1 MSSDWQEISLIK
13 ALDVNPAVKMQKG
26 DVYPFVDMQSIEAG
40 NKYVMAHQEREF
52 KSSGSRFID
61 GDTLMARI
69 TPCLENGKISRY
81 RSVDG
86 NPAHGSTEFIVLRH
100 RKGITHPEFVYYLT
114 ISDQVKP
121 YAIAQ
126 MTGSSGRQRVPVN
139 SFKHLTINLPPLPE
153 QQAISEILKTL
164 DDKIELN
171 RQMCD
176 TLEKT
181 ASALFRSWFVDF
193 DPVKAKIDGRVPEG
207 IEPELLDLFP
217 DSFKDSDL
225 GPIPA
230 GWEVK
235 AMDEIAD
242 FLNGLALQK
251 YPAVEGQPHLPVIK
265 IAEINRGITQQTSK
279 ASADIPAKYI
289 IDDGDV
295 LFSWSGSLTAIL
307 WPYGKGALNQHL
319 FKVTSSKY
327 PKWFYYQWIWQH
339 LPFYRMIAAS
349 KATTMG
355 HIKRQ
360 HLSET
365 KAYIPSD
372 PLLKEADKIFAPML
386 SRIVDLGTEIRCLS
400 NMRDNLLPKLISGE
414 LRVEDV
420 GGV

>member
-1 MSSDWQEISLIK
+1 MRSDWEDKKISDLCEFIYGKNLPAKKRNSGGSIPVYGSNGVTGYHDEAYVNEPGLIIGR
-13 ALDVNPAVKMQKG
+13 KG
-26 DVYPFVDMQSIEAG
+26 TVGSVEFCDKPFWPIDTTFFIPESSVDNISYLYYLFKSIE
-40 NKYVMAHQEREF
+40 F
-52 KSSGSRFID
+52 K
-61 GDTLMARI
+61 
-69 TPCLENGKISRY
+69 
-81 RSVDG
+81 
-86 NPAHGSTEFIVLRH
+86 
-100 RKGITHPEFVYYLT
+100 
-114 ISDQVKP
+114 
-121 YAIAQ
+121 
-126 MTGSSGRQRVPVN
+126 RVSADSAVPG
-139 SFKHLTINLPPLPE
+139 
-153 QQAISEILKTL
+153 
-164 DDKIELN
+164 LN
-171 RQMCD
+171 RDAAYSIKVKIPHNPNDRTAIVDVLQVLDNRIKLSIQMCE
-176 TLEKT
+176 TLEKI
-181 ASALFRSWFVDF
+181 ASALFKSWFVDF
-193 DPVKAKIDGRVPEG
+193 DPVIAKMEGRTPKG
-207 IEPELLDLFP
+207 MAADLLALFP
-217 DSFKDSDL
+217 DSFEESEL
-225 GPIPA
+225 GEIPK

-251 YPAVEGQPHLPVIK
+251 YPAVEGQPYLPVIK

-279 ASADIPAKYI
+279 ASTDIPKKYI

-327 PKWFYYQWIWQH
+327 PKWFYYQWVWQH

-365 KAYIPSD
+365 KAYVPSAL
-372 PLLKEADKIFAPML
+372 LLKEADKIFAPML

-400 NMRDNLLPKLISGE
+400 NMRDTLLPKLISGE

>member
-26 DVYPFVDMQSIEAG
+26 DVYPFVDMQSIETG
-40 NKYVMAHQEREF
+40 NKYVVVSQEREF
-52 KSSGSRFID
+52 KGSGSRFID

-86 NPAHGSTEFIVLRH
+86 SPAHGSTEFIVLRH
-100 RKGITHPEFVYYLT
+100 RKGVTHPEYVYYLT

-126 MTGSSGRQRVPVN
+126 MTGSSGRQRVQVN

-171 RQMCD
+171 RQMFE

-181 ASALFRSWFVDF
+181 ASTLFKSWFVDF
-193 DPVKAKIDGRVPEG
+193 DPVKAKMEGRVPEG
-207 IEPELLDLFP
+207 MEPELLDLFP
-217 DSFKDSDL
+217 DSFEESDL

-230 GWEVK
+230 AWEVK
-235 AMDEIAD
+235 QLDSEFDLLMGQSPPGDTYNEEQDGIPFFQGTRDFGFRYPSNRVWCSAPTRIANSGDALVSVRAPVGDVNMALEKICIGRGVAAVRHKTKARSYTYYYMKSLGNSFKIYEAGGTVFGSINKTDFSKMKVLGFKPEVLSEFEKICSPMDEKIED
-242 FLNGLALQK
+242 LSLQ
-251 YPAVEGQPHLPVIK
+251 I
-265 IAEINRGITQQTSK
+265 S
-279 ASADIPAKYI
+279 
-289 IDDGDV
+289 
-295 LFSWSGSLTAIL
+295 SLT
-307 WPYGKGALNQHL
+307 
-319 FKVTSSKY
+319 
-327 PKWFYYQWIWQH
+327 
-339 LPFYRMIAAS
+339 M
-349 KATTMG
+349 
-355 HIKRQ
+355 
-360 HLSET
+360 
-365 KAYIPSD
+365 
-372 PLLKEADKIFAPML
+372 
-386 SRIVDLGTEIRCLS
+386 
-400 NMRDNLLPKLISGE
+400 MRDNLLPKLISGE